1 MALTMLK
8 LIGVEL
14 APIAWIALTIYAD
27 VNGAEQVAGSRQ
39 GFLLQPISHDL
50 GREGGMECECVSVCV
65 CVCVRERDAC
75 VFEREMF
82 SRERKTGASKGALNP
97 DS

>member
-39 GFLLQPISHDL
+39 GFSLQPISHDL
-50 GREGGMECECVSVCV
+50 GREGGVEGEGRWGGGGGGGVGWG
-65 CVCVRERDAC
+65 VRDRLG
-75 VFEREMF
+75 VFF
-82 SRERKTGASKGALNP
+82 
-97 DS
+97 